1 MKVAVSFLKSNF
13 SFNKTLE
20 KIEEAKA
27 DFIHVD
33 VMDGL
38 FVNNKTYLD
47 KEMLNLLKKSKV
59 KKDVHLMTLHI
70 KDFIDLFSLINPT
83 FITFSYEATSNPE
96 EIIAYL
102 KEKKIKVGMAINPL
116 TSIEEITSL
125 LPKLDLVLLMG
136 VVPGYGGQK
145 FISGTIDKFNQLK
158 KIRTKEKYKF
168 LISVDGGINAET
180 IKLFDDN
187 LDIAVAGTYICTYKD
202 FKERVESLKQV
213 NG

>member
-1 MKVAVSFLKSNF
+1 MKVAVSYLKSNF
-13 SFNKTLE
+13 SFDKTLE
-20 KIEEAKA
+20 KIEEAQA

-70 KDFIDLFSLINPT
+70 ENYIDVFAKIEPE

-116 TSIEEITSL
+116 TNIEEITSL

-145 FISGTIDKFNQLK
+145 FILGTIDKFNQLK
-158 KIRTKEKYKF
+158 KIRAKENYKF

-202 FKERVESLKQV
+202 FKERIESLKQV